1 MMKVTLVLEPVRLAE
16 GIALANRCSDCSPF
30 ASLGR
35 RRIGQRGSNF
45 WNTLEAG
52 KPVDAMCLAYNCH
65 VDQMR
70 RRTGLP
76 TQVRKHDQGR
86 GSAMKRLVICLMVL
100 SGVALTVDRA
110 AAQHSGEAE
119 IVQGWYQKYLKR
131 NADPPSLYQFA
142 SQLRQGVPQVEIQGT
157 ILGSDEYFN
166 RYGRRPDDFIRG
178 LYADALDRRAGNP
191 EIRVWVQRLR
201 DVNGDRSE
209 LAKRFLRSAES
220 EQVTGGLRPIDLVR
234 LWYRKY
240 LDRDVDPSGVERYV
254 GLLRAGSS
262 PLDCQAELLGS
273 DEYFNRQGG
282 TIDGFIA
289 GLFRD
294 VLGRNPNRADLRSWR
309 NTFARNGNNRQ
320 VLARQF
326 LGQAG
331 VQVDNNAPPLPP
343 PTPPPGTNRDMLAQ
357 IIQRSE
363 QFTALIQAEIP
374 GSLQGRQCILRAQ
387 ALQTAAVNL
396 RSQFASNAPPGVLVR
411 SLNSLERAYDALR
424 ERLARPPGTAPKS
437 EQVANHIGMLI
448 NALKSIPPFNGGGG
462 PPVPPPPPNA
472 GYDQAAVLNLLN
484 STQGNIAQLLRSM
497 SGTSFI
503 FQGLRRDI
511 EGFSRQIEAIRQQVQ
526 RGEPLPTVQRTVFG
540 AKRYGASITD
550 KMRHPTLPTYW
561 QQIWVNVEHGLA
573 SVSVALQVNAGA
585 PQPGGLPPQPGFP
598 GAALIAVIDSLAG
611 EIDAYL
617 ASIAPMMAFNPQYF
631 PLQAQLN
638 SMRGNLLEMRQTIA
652 VGASPLEFR
661 PQFVEVQQNY
671 LQLTNLFNAI
681 LGANPAFPPPSLDG
695 ISARFNELARTM
707 PQ

>member
-1 MMKVTLVLEPVRLAE
+1 
-16 GIALANRCSDCSPF
+16 
-30 ASLGR
+30 
-35 RRIGQRGSNF
+35 
-45 WNTLEAG
+45 
-52 KPVDAMCLAYNCH
+52 
-65 VDQMR
+65 
-70 RRTGLP
+70 
-76 TQVRKHDQGR
+76 
-86 GSAMKRLVICLMVL
+86 MKRLLVCLMVL
-100 SGVALTVDRA
+100 SGVALSVDRA
-110 AAQHSGEAE
+110 VAQHSGEAE

-157 ILGSDEYFN
+157 ILGSEEYFN
-166 RYGRRPDDFIRG
+166 RYGRRSDDFIRG

-191 EIRVWVQRLR
+191 ETRVWVQRLR
-201 DVNGDRSE
+201 EVNGDRSE
-209 LAKRFLRSAES
+209 LAKRFLRSAEN
-220 EQVTGGLRPIDLVR
+220 EQVTGGLRPIDTVR

-254 GLLRAGSS
+254 GLLRQGSS

-282 TIDGFIA
+282 TLDGFIA

-309 NTFARNGNNRQ
+309 NSFASNGNNRQ

-331 VQVDNNAPPLPP
+331 VQVDNSTPPIPP
-343 PTPPPGTNRDMLAQ
+343 PTPPPGTNRDVLTQ

-387 ALQTAAVNL
+387 AMQTAAVNL
-396 RSQFASNAPPGVLVR
+396 QSQFVSNAPPGVLVR
-411 SLNSLERAYDALR
+411 SFNSLERSYAALR
-424 ERLARPPGTAPKS
+424 ERLSRPPGTAPNS

-448 NALKSIPPFNGGGG
+448 GALKGIPPFNGGLPG
-462 PPVPPPPPNA
+462 PPPPPNA

-497 SGTSFI
+497 SGQSFV

-511 EGFSRQIEAIRQQVQ
+511 EGFARQVESVRQQVQ
-526 RGEPLPTVQRTVFG
+526 RGEPLPNVQRTVFG
-540 AKRYGASITD
+540 AQRYGASITE
-550 KMRHPTLPTYW
+550 KMRHPTMPTYW

-573 SVSVALQVNAGA
+573 SVSGALQVNAGGP
-585 PQPGGLPPQPGFP
+585 PQPGLPPPQPGFP
-598 GAALIAVIDSLAG
+598 TANLIAAIDALVG

-631 PLQAQLN
+631 ALQAQLN
-638 SMRGNLLEMRQTIA
+638 AMRGNLLEMRQTVA

-661 PQFVEVQQNY
+661 PQFVEVQQGY
-671 LQLTNLFNAI
+671 LQLTNLFNAT
-681 LGANPAFPPPSLDG
+681 LATNPALPPPSLDG
-695 ISARFNELARTM
+695 ISARFNELARNM
-707 PQ
+707 PP